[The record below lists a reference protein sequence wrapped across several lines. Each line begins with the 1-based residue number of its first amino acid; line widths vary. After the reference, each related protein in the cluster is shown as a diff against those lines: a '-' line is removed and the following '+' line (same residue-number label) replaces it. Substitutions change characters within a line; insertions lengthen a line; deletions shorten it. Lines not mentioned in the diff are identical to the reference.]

1 MRILLIFLAAMML
14 NACGKPQEPPKT
26 AEQIQAER
34 DAAIKRTRENPVYG
48 DQLKSLDKA
57 KGVQDTVNKQAEDAA
72 KKLDEQTK

>member
-1 MRILLIFLAAMML
+1 ML
-14 NACGKPQEPPKT
+14 YACGKQQEPPKT
-26 AEQIQAER
+26 TEQIQAER